1 MWGPAA
7 STPDSSG
14 TCHLVPNKEGA
25 GPQYPVVDCPQ
36 QVTPDTEEI
45 LGDSVHRQESLRL
58 SRGFEPSHS
67 SLPLSGR
74 LVRDFCPI
82 VRVSAGLMDNGR
94 HDRSLRGGIAPQLVG
109 DQPSGL
115 ASLAFQQLTEETFSG
130 TPITT
135 RLDED
140 VNHVAVL
147 VDSTP
152 EIVLLALD
160 GYEELIQV
168 PRITQATLSPLEPTS
183 ILGTELPAPLRRPEA
198 STT

>member
-1 MWGPAA
+1 MDLNLRMPRSGTVNLASSERGPDHR
-7 STPDSSG
+7 SNSSG
-14 TCHLVPNKEGA
+14 TRDRVPNEEGA
-25 GPQYPVVDCPQ
+25 SSQHPLVGCPQ
-36 QVTPDTEEI
+36 QVSSDTEEI
-45 LGDSVHRQESLRL
+45 LGDSVHRQESLGL

-82 VRVSAGLMDNGR
+82 VRVSAGVMDNGR

-109 DQPSGL
+109 DQSSGL

-130 TPITT
+130 TPIAT

-160 GYEELIQV
+160 GYEESH
-168 PRITQATLSPLEPTS
+168 PSATYHPGDLV
-183 ILGTELPAPLRRPEA
+183 AA
-198 STT
+198 